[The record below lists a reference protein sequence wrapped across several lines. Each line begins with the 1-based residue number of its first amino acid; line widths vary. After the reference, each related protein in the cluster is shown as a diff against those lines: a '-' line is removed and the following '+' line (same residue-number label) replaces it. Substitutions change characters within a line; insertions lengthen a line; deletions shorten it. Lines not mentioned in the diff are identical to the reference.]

1 MKQLGILKFCL
12 DKVLIWP
19 KLMPSLPD
27 VISNHPYCLPYSSFD
42 VSLDNLVLDQI
53 KFPKLIFFSF
63 LSTCLLVIVFD
74 IVRRNSVSVTHENYR
89 V

>member
-12 DKVLIWP
+12 DKVLIRP

-27 VISNHPYCLPYSSFD
+27 VISNRPYYLPYSSFD

-63 LSTCLLVIVFD
+63 LSTCLLVIVL
-74 IVRRNSVSVTHENYR
+74 ILLEEILSQ
-89 V
+89 

>member
-12 DKVLIWP
+12 DKVLIRP

-27 VISNHPYCLPYSSFD
+27 VISNRPYCLPYSSFD

-63 LSTCLLVIVFD
+63 LSTCLLVIVL
-74 IVRRNSVSVTHENYR
+74 ILLEEILSQ
-89 V
+89 

>member
-27 VISNHPYCLPYSSFD
+27 VISNHPYCLSYSSFD
-42 VSLDNLVLDQI
+42 VSLDNLVLDEI

-63 LSTCLLVIVFD
+63 LSTCLLVIVL
-74 IVRRNSVSVTHENYR
+74 ILLEEILSQ
-89 V
+89 